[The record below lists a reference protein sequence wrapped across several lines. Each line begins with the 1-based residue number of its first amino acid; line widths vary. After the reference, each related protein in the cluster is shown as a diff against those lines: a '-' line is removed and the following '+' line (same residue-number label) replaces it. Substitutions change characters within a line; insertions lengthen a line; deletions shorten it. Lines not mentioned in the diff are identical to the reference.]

1 MRNPTAT
8 LLLLLLLSMA
18 VLLLMASQA
27 GASDN
32 DTPETAAPLDQ
43 YNYITEFVNGTN
55 DSMEYWY
62 WMDIDR
68 GDELVINFSG
78 TGDARYNRTRMLY
91 YVYGPDSYDSNSV
104 VHSEYWY
111 RQKQSRD
118 DYADYWDWICPKGGR
133 YYFYFFAYQQAKGD
147 FRVNISRD
155 SPKELFRF
163 GLDTGT
169 LWWTDIS
176 DQNRNDVWKIWLEAT
191 DQELEGVQV
200 TVTWTNDRRFRLY
213 AYDLVDTFEQN
224 ALNVSYGFSGDISE
238 VVRFTSSYTGWY
250 YIRVEYASWWST
262 PEAYNIRTREY
273 SAPNDGDN
281 DLANATHVLKTG
293 SFNGRIE
300 ASRDMHDWFKADL
313 VKGDLLGISM
323 QIMDPY
329 NPDYNPDNPNLQNF
343 FEIQVYDPNMQRVR
357 NGYDRNG
364 GWPVPDTY
372 INDLPIQPTDIRVNG
387 TYYIR
392 ASFSWSYGA
401 YGDVVNSSGHV
412 IAFCDY
418 VVQITIPNRVPKINQ
433 TALEEVIMLE
443 DTTWWETLA
452 GRNVSSLDL
461 NTVFQDPEHGV
472 MTFKVRGNP
481 NITATLMGDALGL
494 RPIKDWHGEADIKL
508 TADDDSGNTAV
519 AWLHVFVAPVNDP
532 PGFQEGLTFTF
543 LEDDPSE
550 ENRTFNMYD
559 LFYDVDGEDDD
570 SLIFSIDA
578 PGPISVS
585 IDQVTGN
592 AIFTVEEDLNG
603 EFFLTFTA
611 TDTSESH
618 ASGEVRLNIIP
629 VNDAPKGVDEDAV
642 HTFPEGFALE
652 TFDAADHM
660 YDPDGDKGLL
670 WFVTYVDLADE
681 ALLTI
686 TNEGR
691 ETQNSAMVVTS
702 ATGRQDWYGSVT
714 VIIACVD
721 PGGLRG
727 EKEFTITIT
736 NTPDPPEIADWT
748 PRTNPEFGEGETFS
762 FSVDNVRDPDGGDA
776 QIHFS
781 FRVKGPDD
789 IFAREVQ
796 NTTSRVF
803 AMETDFESEG
813 EYLVSVVIFDE
824 DLMSS
829 VNPLDWIVTVTKT
842 NRVPLVTIDAP
853 DEGDAFKEG
862 KWVEFQATPTDP
874 DSEDQAGLVVEWY
887 EGDTRLGQ
895 GETFS
900 IRSLKPGDHIISVV
914 VTDSSGESVEETVT
928 IKVNKAEE
936 EPGFGIVTVVMAL
949 LVLALLTARRR
960 PIPK

>member
-1 MRNPTAT
+1 MV
-8 LLLLLLLSMA
+8 
-18 VLLLMASQA
+18 VLLMLASQV

-43 YNYITEFVNGTN
+43 HNYITQYVNGSN

-68 GDELVINFSG
+68 GDELFIYFSG
-78 TGDARYNRTRMLY
+78 TGDYRYNRTRMLY
-91 YVYGPDSYDSNSV
+91 YVYGPDSWDSSSYL
-104 VHSEYWY
+104 HGESWY
-111 RQKQSRD
+111 RQKQDRD
-118 DYADYWDWICPKGGR
+118 DYTDYWNWICPRGGR

-147 FRVNISRD
+147 FRVNISLD

-163 GLDTGT
+163 GSDTGT

-176 DQNRNDVWKIWLEAT
+176 DQNMNDVWKIWLEAT
-191 DQELEGVQV
+191 DQELAGVQV
-200 TVTWTNDRRFRLY
+200 TVTWTNNRRFHLY
-213 AYDLVDTFEQN
+213 AYDLVDTYEQN
-224 ALNVSYGFSGDISE
+224 TLNVSYGFAGDIAE
-238 VVRFTSSYTGWY
+238 VVRFTPSYTGWY
-250 YIRVEYASWWST
+250 YIRVEYASWST
-262 PEAYNIRTREY
+262 PEDYTIRTREY

-281 DLANATHVLKTG
+281 DLANATHVLKTA
-293 SFNGRIE
+293 SFAGRIE

-329 NPDYNPDNPNLQNF
+329 NPAYNPDNPNLQNF
-343 FEIQVYDPNMQRVR
+343 FEIQVYDPNMQRVS

-372 INDLPIQPTDIRVNG
+372 INNLPIQPTDIKMNG
-387 TYYIR
+387 TYYFR
-392 ASFSWSYGA
+392 ASFFWSYGA
-401 YGDVVNSSGHV
+401 YGDVANTSGHV

-418 VVQITIPNRVPKINQ
+418 VVQITIPNRAPRINQ

-452 GRNVSSLDL
+452 GKNVSSLDL

-472 MTFKVRGNP
+472 VTFKVRGNP
-481 NITATLMGDALGL
+481 NITATLKDDALGL
-494 RPIKDWHGEADIKL
+494 RPGKDWHGEADIKL
-508 TADDDSGNTAV
+508 TADDDSGNSAV
-519 AWLHVFVAPVNDP
+519 AWLHVLVAPVNDP
-532 PGFQEGLTFTF
+532 PGFIGLTFSF

-550 ENRTFNMYD
+550 DNRTFNMYD
-559 LFYDVDGEDDD
+559 LFYDVDEDDAD
-570 SLIFSIDA
+570 SLTFSFGGT
-578 PGPISVS
+578 GPISVS
-585 IDQVTGN
+585 FDQVNGN
-592 AIFTVEEDLNG
+592 VSFTVDEDLNG
-603 EFFLTFTA
+603 VFYLTLTA
-611 TDTSESH
+611 TDTLGCQS
-618 ASGEVRLNIIP
+618 SGEATLNIIP
-629 VNDAPKGVDEDAV
+629 VNDPPKGVEEDAIY
-642 HTFPEGFALE
+642 TFPEGFALE

-660 YDPDGDKGLL
+660 YDPDGDRDLL
-670 WFVTYVDLADE
+670 WFVTYVDQADE

-691 ETQNSAMVVTS
+691 EIQNSAMVVTS
-702 ATGRQDWYGSVT
+702 ATGKQDWYGSVR
-714 VIIACVD
+714 VIIACAD

-736 NTPDPPEIADWT
+736 NTPDSPEIAGWT
-748 PRTNPEFGEGETFS
+748 PRTNPEFGEGEAFM
-762 FSVDNVRDPDGGDA
+762 FSVDNVRDPDGEDA

-781 FRVKGPDD
+781 YRVKGPED

-803 AMETDFESEG
+803 SMETDFESEG
-813 EYLVSVVIFDE
+813 VYLVSVIIFDE

-853 DEGDAFKEG
+853 GGGDAFKEG
-862 KWVEFQATPTDP
+862 KWIEFQATPTDP
-874 DSEDQAGLVVEWY
+874 DTEDQAGLVVEWY

-895 GETFS
+895 GKTFT
-900 IRSLKPGDHIISVV
+900 IRNLKPGDHIISVV
-914 VTDSSGESVEETVT
+914 VTDSSGESIEETVT
-928 IKVNKAEE
+928 IKVSKAEE
-936 EPGFGIVTVVMAL
+936 EPGFGLVTAIMAL
-949 LVLALLTARRR
+949 LVLALVTARRR
-960 PIPK
+960 PFPT

>member
-8 LLLLLLLSMA
+8 LLLLLLSMA

-68 GDELVINFSG
+68 GDELFIYFTG
-78 TGDARYNRTRMLY
+78 TGDAVYNRTRMLY
-91 YVYGPDSYDSNSV
+91 YVYGPDSWESSSY
-104 VHSEYWY
+104 VHGESWY
-111 RQKQSRD
+111 RQKQSRND
-118 DYADYWDWICPKGGR
+118 STNYWDWICPKGGR
-133 YYFYFFAYQQAKGD
+133 YYFYFFAYQQAVGD
-147 FRVNISRD
+147 FRVNIARD

-163 GLDTGT
+163 GSDTGT
-169 LWWTDIS
+169 LWWGGVT
-176 DQNRNDVWKIWLEAT
+176 DQNNNDVWKIWLEAT
-191 DQELEGVQV
+191 DQELEGVRV
-200 TVTWTNDRRFRLY
+200 TVNWTNDRRFRLY
-213 AYDLVDTFEQN
+213 AYDLVDSFEQN
-224 ALNVSYGFSGDISE
+224 ALNVSYWYPGDTAE
-238 VVRFTSSYTGWY
+238 VIMFTPSYTGWY
-250 YIRVEYASWWST
+250 YIRVEYHSWT
-262 PEAYNIRTREY
+262 TQEVYTIRTREY

-281 DLANATHVLKTG
+281 DPANATHVLKTA
-293 SFNGRIE
+293 SYNGRIE

-313 VKGDLLGISM
+313 VEGDLLGISM

-343 FEIQVYDPNMQRVR
+343 FEIQVYDPNMHRVR
-357 NGYDRNG
+357 NGYDLNG

-372 INDLPIQPTDIRVNG
+372 INDLPIQSTDIRVNG

-401 YGDVVNSSGHV
+401 YNDLVNPYGHV

-418 VVQITIPNRVPKINQ
+418 VVQITIPNRAPRINQ
-433 TALEEVIMLE
+433 TVLEEVIMLE

-472 MTFKVRGNP
+472 MTFKVRGTP
-481 NITATLMGDALGL
+481 NITATLTGDALGL
-494 RPIKDWHGEADIKL
+494 RPIKDWHGEADIRL

-532 PGFQEGLTFTF
+532 PGFMGMTFTF

-559 LFYDVDGEDDD
+559 LFYDVDEDDAD
-570 SLIFSIDA
+570 SLTFSFGA
-578 PGPISVS
+578 SGPISVS

-592 AIFTVEEDLNG
+592 AVFTVEEDLNG

-611 TDTSESH
+611 TDLSGSH
-618 ASGEVRLNIIP
+618 TSGEARLNIIP

-670 WFVTYVDLADE
+670 WFVTYVDPADE
-681 ALLTI
+681 ALLI
-686 TNEGR
+686 VTNEGR

-702 ATGRQDWYGSVT
+702 ATGKQDWYGSVT

-736 NTPDPPEIADWT
+736 NRPDPPEIADWT

-762 FSVDNVRDPDGGDA
+762 FSVDNVRDPDGEDA

-853 DEGDAFKEG
+853 GEGDAFKEG

-874 DSEDQAGLVVEWY
+874 DAEDQAGLVVEWY
-887 EGDTRLGQ
+887 EGDTRLG
-895 GETFS
+895 
-900 IRSLKPGDHIISVV
+900 
-914 VTDSSGESVEETVT
+914 
-928 IKVNKAEE
+928 
-936 EPGFGIVTVVMAL
+936 
-949 LVLALLTARRR
+949 
-960 PIPK
+960 